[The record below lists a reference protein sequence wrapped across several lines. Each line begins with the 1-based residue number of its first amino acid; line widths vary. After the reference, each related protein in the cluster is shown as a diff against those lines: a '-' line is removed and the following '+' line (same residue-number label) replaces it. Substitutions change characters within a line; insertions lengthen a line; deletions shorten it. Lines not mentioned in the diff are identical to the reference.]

1 MTRSQ
6 IFVHIEKPVNY
17 TLFDVQWIPSSA
29 RLISMGSQ
37 PRGTGIWQ
45 VYQMSKGEL
54 KLMEEVS
61 FLLCTCRDINKGNF
75 IRVFTLSRT
84 WINSI

>member
-6 IFVHIEKPVNY
+6 ILAHIEKPVNY

-29 RLISMGSQ
+29 RLIAMGSH

-54 KLMEEVS
+54 KLLEEVS
-61 FLLCTCRDINKGNF
+61 FFCLVEKF
-75 IRVFTLSRT
+75 
-84 WINSI
+84 